1 MNDWEIRNALLSTD
15 GNVDEALELVQNLR
29 LGSLFANGKKR
40 GSKGSK
46 RPTTHRKTKIFFGP
60 KEISKLQEWEFFF
73 GDSGLSNYPELKF
86 FEKNGEIDLQEVFA
100 NYRVKLTPS
109 KNIQDALLELK
120 QQVDPPLEVPEGLTI
135 KKSKLLGKGTFGAV
149 YKATDGE
156 NNIYALKI
164 YNDKIEAN
172 MEAQLLTYVNKIGEN
187 GKSENEHV
195 ISYFG
200 YYREKEITV
209 VYTGNSRSIQ
219 TYSFVLSEL
228 VSGKPLDDTFIELP
242 LGDKERW
249 DYLGFAIPQIFKG
262 LSFLHKKGVAHRDI
276 KPDNIMIE
284 LPGAN
289 PKGRVV
295 LIDLGLSCVFD
306 HDKIMERT
314 FQKWSCDDQE
324 TGGAAPYTSPAI
336 AKILWNNLV
345 RKTRINATIEQQQEN
360 DFYAA
365 ALTILECMSGRR
377 LLSSFSI
384 PPGMKVPY
392 TFSENA
398 AFWATIYRVTQLDL
412 QDLNRLTLTFENA
425 ITIEKGDIHEYLRFF
440 ILRLF
445 TNSSGLLPN
454 KAEAWSAEIVLEKL
468 RKLKGYDSLVYNED
482 GLKRDEAM
490 PLASGRKEEDE
501 VKKERNKYE
510 WLERLEF
517 KTSGGLSTIYN
528 LPNDVSNRL
537 SSHFQTTKPLLV
549 KEIRNIGGKYVH
561 RGGGQMAQMTSGRVI
576 KYTVEDFK
584 KEVWI
589 STKMGNENIGPEI
602 FDAWYDTEEKEITD
616 IWTQESYTLGTRYYI
631 LMEDLSD
638 NWRSWQTAEKEK
650 EEGVFSLENLRT
662 VLGLVKK
669 LLQEHD
675 ISHNDLHPGN
685 IFWKKPGFKEVRLID
700 WGEAEEVTDFQTK
713 RERYEHAIQSILKT
727 TYLESVRRI
736 QTFSFATKRDF
747 IASIRGNEDLE
758 EREDDEE
765 NAIEFV
771 SSLENP
777 FNYLEI

>member
-1 MNDWEIRNALLSTD
+1 M
-15 GNVDEALELVQNLR
+15 
-29 LGSLFANGKKR
+29 
-40 GSKGSK
+40 
-46 RPTTHRKTKIFFGP
+46 
-60 KEISKLQEWEFFF
+60 
-73 GDSGLSNYPELKF
+73 
-86 FEKNGEIDLQEVFA
+86 
-100 NYRVKLTPS
+100 
-109 KNIQDALLELK
+109 
-120 QQVDPPLEVPEGLTI
+120 
-135 KKSKLLGKGTFGAV
+135 LGKGTFGAV
-149 YKATDGE
+149 YKATDDE

-164 YNDKIEAN
+164 YNDKFEAN
-172 MEAQLLTYVNKIGEN
+172 QEAQLLTYVNKIGEN
-187 GKSENEHV
+187 GKSENV

-209 VYTGNSRSIQ
+209 DYMDGSRSTQ

-228 VSGKPLDDTFIELP
+228 VSGKPLDDTFITFP

-306 HDKIMERT
+306 DDKIMERT
-314 FQKWSCDDQE
+314 FQKWSCDDKV
-324 TGGAAPYTSPAI
+324 TGGAAVYTSPAI
-336 AKILWNNLV
+336 AKILLNNLV
-345 RKTRINATIEQQQEN
+345 SKTRMNATIEQQQEN

-365 ALTILECMSGRR
+365 VFTILECMSGTR
-377 LLSSFSI
+377 LYSFLSI

-392 TFSENA
+392 TFRENQN
-398 AFWATIYRVTQLDL
+398 FWKQIYRMTQLDL
-412 QDLNRLTLTFENA
+412 QELNRLIFYFRNA
-425 ITIEKGDIHEYLRFF
+425 ITTELDDIYNNLCNF

-445 TNSSGLLPN
+445 RNSSGLLPN
-454 KAEAWSAEIVLEKL
+454 KAEAWSADVVLEEL
-468 RKLKGYDSLVYNED
+468 RKLEGYDSLVYNED

-501 VKKERNKYE
+501 VKDEYNKYE
-510 WLERLEF
+510 WLKRLEF

-528 LPNDVSNRL
+528 VPNDLSNRL
-537 SSHFQTTKPLLV
+537 SSIFQTTKPLLV
-549 KEIRNIGGKYVH
+549 KEIRNIGGTYVH
-561 RGGGQMAQMTSGRVI
+561 RGEGQIARMTSRRPI
-576 KYTVEDFK
+576 EYTVKDFK
-584 KEVWI
+584 KEVSI

-602 FDAWYDTEEKEITD
+602 FDAWYDTEENEITD
-616 IWTQESYTLGTRYYI
+616 IWTRESYTLGTRYYI
-631 LMEDLSD
+631 VMEDLSD

-669 LLQEHD
+669 LLQEYD
-675 ISHNDLHPGN
+675 ISHNDLHLGN
-685 IFWKKPGFKEVRLID
+685 IFWEKPGFKEVRLID
-700 WGEAEEVTDFQTK
+700 WGEAEEVTNLQKTEK
-713 RERYEHAIQSILKT
+713 YEHAIQSILKT
-727 TYLESVRRI
+727 TYLDSVRTQR
-736 QTFSFATKRDF
+736 FSFATKDDF
-747 IASIRGNEDLE
+747 IASIRGNQDLE

-777 FNYLEI
+777 F

>member
-1 MNDWEIRNALLSTD
+1 MNDWEIRNALLSTGGD
-15 GNVDEALELVQNLR
+15 VEEALELVQNLR
-29 LGSLFANGKKR
+29 LGSLFANGKNQRTKNP
-40 GSKGSK
+40 KG
-46 RPTTHRKTKIFFGP
+46 PTKHQKTKIFFGR
-60 KEISKLQEWEFFF
+60 KNIRGLTEWKYFF
-73 GDSGLSNYPELKF
+73 GESGLSNYPELKI

-100 NYRVKLTPS
+100 HYRV
-109 KNIQDALLELK
+109 NVAEFQNQVGDALLELK
-120 QQVDPPLEVPEGLTI
+120 GQVDPPLEVPEGLTI
-135 KKSKLLGKGTFGAV
+135 EKSDFLGKGTFGAV
-149 YKATDGE
+149 YKATDDE

-164 YNDKIEAN
+164 YNDKFEAN
-172 MEAQLLTYVNKIGEN
+172 QEAQLLTYVNKIDAN

-228 VSGKPLDDTFIELP
+228 VSGKPLDDTFITSSI
-242 LGDKERW
+242 GDKERW

-284 LPGAN
+284 LPGTN

-345 RKTRINATIEQQQEN
+345 SKTRINATIEQQQEN

-365 ALTILECMSGRR
+365 AFTILECMSGRR
-377 LLSSFSI
+377 FYSSLNV

-392 TFSENA
+392 TFRENQN
-398 AFWATIYRVTQLDL
+398 FWKQIYRMTQLDL
-412 QDLNRLTLTFENA
+412 QELNRLIIYFRNA
-425 ITIEKGDIHEYLRFF
+425 ITTEKDDIYNNLCNF

-445 TNSSGLLPN
+445 RNSSGLLPN
-454 KAEAWSAEIVLEKL
+454 KAEAWSADVVLEEL
-468 RKLKGYDSLVYNED
+468 RKLEGYDSLVYNED

-501 VKKERNKYE
+501 VKDQHNKYE

-528 LPNDVSNRL
+528 VPNDLSNRL
-537 SSHFQTTKPLLV
+537 SSIFQTTKPLLV
-549 KEIRNIGGKYVH
+549 KEIRNIGGTYVH
-561 RGGGQMAQMTSGRVI
+561 RGEGQMARMTSGQVI
-576 KYTVEDFK
+576 KYTVQDFD
-584 KEVWI
+584 KEVLI

-602 FDAWYDTEEKEITD
+602 FDAWYDTDEKEITD
-616 IWTQESYTLGTRYYI
+616 LYGDESYTLGTRYYI
-631 LMEDLSD
+631 VMEDLSD
-638 NWRSWQTAEKEK
+638 NWRSWQTAEEEK

-675 ISHNDLHPGN
+675 ISHNDLHLGN

-700 WGEAEEVTDFQTK
+700 WGEAEEVTGVQEK
-713 RERYEHAIQSILKT
+713 RKRYEHAIQSILKT
-727 TYLESVRRI
+727 TYLDSVRRT
-736 QTFSFATKRDF
+736 QRFSFATKGDF
-747 IASIRGNEDLE
+747 IASIRGNQDLE

-777 FNYLEI
+777 F